1 MSRNLACRRPVG
13 FGGRPH
19 AETTHART
27 HPPTKNT
34 DETLSQIPS
43 TSNLTQ
49 HTDGIPDSAHPLAS
63 CKVTPSYRPQPSG
76 GEKTTVR
83 KRDKSA
89 AFFLRPNRVQQ
100 RRGENLNS
108 GAHPGRPLTTF
119 GSGRDGHRPTRH
131 GRLAPVLSAAL
142 LFLAVHCVAATRLPS
157 FLGLSAAPQGAH
169 KVVRGLVGAPNLVC
183 TK

>member
-1 MSRNLACRRPVG
+1 MSRNLGSLLDDQWVL
-13 FGGRPH
+13 GGDG
-19 AETTHART
+19 THT

-49 HTDGIPDSAHPLAS
+49 HTGGIPDSAHPPAS

-83 KRDKSA
+83 KRDKRAPPSSFDPTA
-89 AFFLRPNRVQQ
+89 SSSE
-100 RRGENLNS
+100 RGENLNS

-131 GRLAPVLSAAL
+131 GRPAPVLSAAL
-142 LFLAVHCVAATRLPS
+142 RFLAVHCAAAAWFPAC
-157 FLGLSAAPQGAH
+157 LGLSTAPQGAH
-169 KVVRGLVGAPNLVC
+169 RVVRGLVGAPKLVC